1 MGSLNYLTVGA
12 EVPLGASFEEGFKQA
27 AVKVEPAFSPEITE
41 YNIAVPS
48 KTVRVRLNGMSYTAA
63 AVKIG
68 GMTGNMRVVDFSTDS
83 AAWQLTLHGPDDSLM
98 RTYTFQ
104 ILRTTAGPCR

>member
-1 MGSLNYLTVGA
+1 MHADALKTLQPVRATRFNPQSADT
-12 EVPLGASFEEGFKQA
+12 EVCFVLWQ
-27 AVKVEPAFSPEITE
+27 ITE